1 MSSLTRSRGSLSA
14 SVTLASV
21 AAATTL
27 IAMYA
32 WRGFAQAPGGFLNPL
47 LLLGIVVAATGTAT
61 RWWRWP
67 GPAVVAAQVVVSG
80 LVASLLIT
88 GSLLPDTATL
98 AEVRTAV
105 GAALD
110 SSREF
115 AAPVPASA
123 PPIDPLLILCG
134 LVCLLLV
141 DLLACTL
148 RRVPLAGL
156 PLLTIYTIPVSM
168 VETPI
173 AWWVFVGTAAG
184 FLGLLF
190 LQEAEHVSRWGRPIA
205 EDRETGDPI
214 SLGAGAHVVRRTA
227 SGVGGAATALAMVL
241 PLLVPTVGLH
251 VFDFGPGHGKGDD
264 IRVDNPVADLVR
276 DLKRGDD
283 TDLVRITTTDPQPAY
298 LRLLDLT
305 RFTNVEWTPG
315 DREVPTDHGADGQ
328 LPPPQGVDAE
338 VTRDE
343 VPYDVTILPKFDSR
357 WLPTQFP
364 ASNVQAEGDWRFD
377 AATMDF
383 LAVPGDLSTADLH
396 YTMSGLDLDITAE
409 RLRKAG
415 TSVGKVSEIF
425 TDLPP
430 DIPPIVRQLA
440 VEVTQEQSTRFDKAL
455 ALQNWFRSEFTYS
468 LDTVSAGSGYDALTS
483 FLGTGPGGR
492 TGYCEQFASA
502 MAVMAR
508 LLGIPARV
516 AVGFL
521 TPEPDGPN
529 TWVYSSHDM
538 HTWPE
543 LYFQGSGWV
552 RFEPTPADRAS
563 GVPSYTARGLPGD
576 DGPSDPAATQ
586 SSASVGGPSNRA
598 TQTADP
604 TADTGQD
611 GQADTGV
618 AWGPVLGG
626 GAGLLVVAGVL
637 LLPRLVRRPRRP
649 RPVGVRGPGEVWAA
663 QPAARGGLGVA
674 RPPRRSPRATR
685 QVLIDHLG
693 RPVDSTSPDRP
704 AHGPDVAPEGV
715 SALNRVVLALERMRY
730 SRSPAEPDRDRLRT
744 DGRTCVASLAG
755 GAPRSARRRATWWP
769 RSVLAVVVR
778 APQAIA
784 PTVEARHGGVVDHV
798 AGTR

>member
-14 SVTLASV
+14 SITLASV

-27 IAMYA
+27 VAMYA
-32 WRGFAQAPGGFLNPL
+32 WRGFAQVPGGFLNPL

-80 LVASLLIT
+80 LFACLLIT
-88 GSLLPDTATL
+88 GSLLPDASTL
-98 AEVRTAV
+98 AEVGSAV
-105 GAALD
+105 AAALD

-168 VETPI
+168 VESPI
-173 AWWVFVGTAAG
+173 AWWVFVGTAGG
-184 FLGLLF
+184 FLWLLF

-214 SLGAGAHVVRRTA
+214 SLGAGAHAVRRTA
-227 SGVGGAATALAMVL
+227 GGIGGAATALAMVL
-241 PLLVPTVGLH
+241 PLLVPSVGLH
-251 VFDFGPGHGKGDD
+251 VFDFGPGPGTGDD
-264 IRVDNPVADLVR
+264 IRVENPVADLVR
-276 DLKRGDD
+276 DLKRGED
-283 TDLVRITTTDPQPAY
+283 TDLVRITTTDPDPAY
-298 LRLLDLT
+298 LRILDLT

-315 DREVPTDHGADGQ
+315 DRDVPTDHGADGV

-338 VTRDE
+338 VTRVE
-343 VPYDVTILPKFDSR
+343 VPFDVTILPDFDSR

-377 AATMDF
+377 ATTMDF
-383 LAVPGDLSTADLH
+383 LAVPGDLSTAGLH
-396 YTMSGLDLDITAE
+396 YTMSGLDLDISPE
-409 RLRKAG
+409 RLRNAG
-415 TSVGKVSEIF
+415 SSVGKVSEVF

-440 VEVTQEQSTRFDKAL
+440 VEVTQQQSTRFDKAL
-455 ALQNWFRSEFTYS
+455 ALQNWFRNEFTYS
-468 LDTVSAGSGYDALTS
+468 LDTAASGNGYDALTA
-483 FLGTGPGGR
+483 FLSDGPDGR

-508 LLGIPARV
+508 VLGIPARV

-521 TPEPDGPN
+521 SPEPDGPN

-576 DGPSDPAATQ
+576 DSSSDPAATQ
-586 SSASVGGPSNRA
+586 SSSGIAGPSNRA

-604 TADTGQD
+604 SADTGQD
-611 GQADTGV
+611 GQADTGL

-626 GAGLLVVAGVL
+626 GAGLLVVGGVL
-637 LLPRLVRRPRRP
+637 LLPRVLRRRRRERRFAVAEP
-649 RPVGVRGPGEVWAA
+649 EEIWAELRDTA
-663 QPAARGGLGVA
+663 IDLGV
-674 RPPRRSPRATR
+674 PWPEGRSPRDTR
-685 QVLIDHLG
+685 RVLVDHLG

-704 AHGPDVAPEGV
+704 AHGPDVAPEGLA
-715 SALNRVVLALERMRY
+715 ALNRVVLDLERLRY
-730 SRSPAEPDRDRLRT
+730 SRSPAEPDRDRLRA
-744 DGRTCVASLAG
+744 DGRACVASLAG
-755 GAPRSARRRATWWP
+755 GAPRAARRRATWWP
-769 RSVLAVVVR
+769 RSVLAFVVR
-778 APQAIA
+778 APRAAA
-784 PTVEARHGGVVDHV
+784 PTVEARYGGVVDH
-798 AGTR
+798 AN